1 MLFTVRDNYSFILVL
16 ICTVFFSGFSSTC
29 PPCVPSIIDNDI
41 IFQIFGV
48 DSTVFPY
55 GEGEFGICLNTCK
68 NYTLILFH
76 NGTQIA
82 ELDSTHTEETL
93 SEYNEILIPLL
104 KPGKRNALKRKN
116 TSIWKSVFN
125 KKISAKEK
133 KNLLLDCGY
142 WPEGFFISKDVNL
155 SASGSSVLNN
165 SLELK
170 ASKNIGF
177 ISTKAGLR
185 IKWHHGKLAD
195 NLIENSRDNFRK
207 HAFSFSLGVPFIR
220 YELSQAGWLIP
231 EYFWLEEN
239 VNHVYDHTAQPVIL
253 SQLDREWSR
262 TNKKNIS
269 HSFNF
274 KFSRFNYFLLFDKEI
289 YRKPVMKF
297 ELDSL
302 EAPGSASWGTSL
314 TFAYDTWIP
323 GIRLRLSRFNFNM
336 LPKGKYFIPV
346 SIMPLEFYLYYWNP
360 KRYSLGCDMEI
371 SIDLKK
377 SG

>member
-165 SLELK
+165 SLELE

-177 ISTKAGLR
+177 INTKAGLR
-185 IKWHHGKLAD
+185 IKWHYGKLAD

-239 VNHVYDHTAQPVIL
+239 INHVYDHIAQPAIL
-253 SQLDREWSR
+253 SQLEREWSR
-262 TNKKNIS
+262 SHKKNIS

-274 KFSRFNYFLLFDKEI
+274 KFNRFNIFLLVDKEM
-289 YRKPVMKF
+289 YRKPVVRF

-314 TFAYDTWIP
+314 TFACDTWIP
-323 GIRLRLSRFNFNM
+323 GIRFRLTRFNFN
-336 LPKGKYFIPV
+336 LFPKGKSVFPV